1 MNKYFSFALA
11 VWVLIVSMAEPLQA
25 EGFYLSTDLGMNFG
39 KSLNMY
45 GHDTDRPSVCD
56 EYINPAFMTV
66 NSTLGWTNTN
76 CTGPNR
82 GSDSVWENDFGSDEG
97 VLFGTA
103 LGYYIGDSSFRAE
116 LEYFYRNTNYNETSE
131 TTVGGGEVLSKLV
144 QEIVRAEERIG
155 HLASHNLFA
164 NLYMDFANSSRFT
177 PYVGLGLGTG
187 FAGLQYNGV
196 FARDIDPARITT
208 GNAPEGGQPLAN
220 AAQIQAN
227 LAGTTTTESE
237 QLTDTLFG
245 YQLMVGVDYALTESL
260 LLGFKGR
267 WVNFESF
274 TDKDDWDQLRSHPSN
289 LRKDGSEPVAYD
301 IRLDDIEMFAVS
313 LNLKYRF

>member
-220 AAQIQAN
+220 AAPN
-227 LAGTTTTESE
+227 
-237 QLTDTLFG
+237 
-245 YQLMVGVDYALTESL
+245 
-260 LLGFKGR
+260 
-267 WVNFESF
+267 
-274 TDKDDWDQLRSHPSN
+274 P
-289 LRKDGSEPVAYD
+289 SEPCRHDHHRKRATHGYAIWLSAD
-301 IRLDDIEMFAVS
+301 GGRGLRAHRNRCCWDSRAAGSTLSRSPTRMIGINCAVTRPTS
-313 LNLKYRF
+313 ARTAASR

>member
-164 NLYMDFANSSRFT
+164 NLYMGLCEQQPVHAICRTGPGYRVRWAAIQRRLRARHRPSKNHNRECSR
-177 PYVGLGLGTG
+177 GW
-187 FAGLQYNGV
+187 
-196 FARDIDPARITT
+196 PAASQCSPNPSEPCRHDHHRKRATHGYAIWLS
-208 GNAPEGGQPLAN
+208 ADGGR
-220 AAQIQAN
+220 
-227 LAGTTTTESE
+227 GTTRSPNRCCW
-237 QLTDTLFG
+237 DSRAAGSTL
-245 YQLMVGVDYALTESL
+245 S
-260 LLGFKGR
+260 
-267 WVNFESF
+267 
-274 TDKDDWDQLRSHPSN
+274 RSPTRMIGIN
-289 LRKDGSEPVAYD
+289 C
-301 IRLDDIEMFAVS
+301 AVTRPTS
-313 LNLKYRF
+313 ARTAASR